1 MAEELRAGDS
11 IDFGVSRMSSVRV
24 QDMQRLGYFGSGVAR
39 VPGTEEVPEPEGELV
54 VFEAFFAAG
63 LRLPAHRF
71 VGEVLR
77 RFNVQIHQLT
87 PNAMVALSKY
97 VWATT
102 SYGGQ
107 PSVEVFA
114 KYYCLHWQKRM
125 IGDEVAQF
133 GSCTFT
139 PKTGKTTMQVVELVP
154 CARNKWGN
162 WNEFWFYVAEGTVE
176 GHEGLPVSEMCSH
189 FYSAYPPFE
198 VAEEDADEGALRCA
212 AGLSSGRDLVEEFVA
227 YGVWPLAHGW
237 ALGEVCPRQM
247 PFHGGRVVRSPA
259 FALNLQSRDPAAFV
273 REAEDG
279 AVRLVGRYVP
289 RTEGQRSFDIRGS
302 NDRLNRVFELNQLPY
317 DGYPGQDDVDR
328 RGKKPVVETGDD
340 PAPAAAP
347 SSKKRKLGTAMGG
360 LGVSDGFARELMRT
374 CAAPGGRM
382 SSPELRESSA
392 RMLRVTGGCWPRN
405 VPIPRAAG
413 EDFFTSRMVRE
424 WRVFPYGRNIA
435 AVVSV
440 VMDKDR
446 QGAAQKRQAAI
457 RLVEARP
464 KRQRGAAKAA
474 APGGGRPPLAAR
486 SGVPAPSK
494 APEATAG
501 AGGSKSAKAVPPS
514 SGVAKVA
521 KAARA
526 LPLSGKRVADFATDI
541 SVDDYLG
548 GKSLALFIYFYYYF
562 FIFFFLYLFVGTSQ
576 GRAKTILLWL
586 RLPRRP
592 RWLPQCRRQRA
603 GLLAPEARCRPSRLS
618 WMRRAL
624 RPAG

>member
-1 MAEELRAGDS
+1 
-11 IDFGVSRMSSVRV
+11 
-24 QDMQRLGYFGSGVAR
+24 
-39 VPGTEEVPEPEGELV
+39 LV

-87 PNAMVALSKY
+87 PNAMVALSKF

-189 FYSAYPPFE
+189 YYSAYPPFE

-212 AGLSSGRDLVEEFVA
+212 AGQSSGRDLVEEFVA

-247 PFHGGRVVRSPA
+247 PFHRGRVVRSPA
-259 FALNLQSRDPAAFV
+259 FALNLRNRDPAAFV
-273 REAEDG
+273 RDAEDG

-317 DGYPGQDDVDR
+317 DGYPGQDEADR
-328 RGKKPVVETGDD
+328 RGKKPVVEAGDD
-340 PAPAAAP
+340 PALAAAP
-347 SSKKRKLGTAMGG
+347 SSKKRKLGTALGG
-360 LGVSDGFARELMRT
+360 LGVSDSFARELMRT
-374 CAAPGGRM
+374 CAAPGCRM

-392 RMLRVTGGCWPRN
+392 WMLRVTGGCWPRI

-413 EDFFTSRMVRE
+413 EDCFTSRMARE
-424 WRVFPYGRNIA
+424 WRVFPYGWNVA
-435 AVVSV
+435 AVVSA

-446 QGAAQKRQAAI
+446 QGAAQKRQAAV
-457 RLVEARP
+457 RLAEARP
-464 KRQRGAAKAA
+464 KRQRGSAKASV
-474 APGGGRPPLAAR
+474 PGGSKPPLAAK
-486 SGVPAPSK
+486 SGVPASSK
-494 APEATAG
+494 APETAAG
-501 AGGSKSAKAVPPS
+501 AGGSKPAKAAPPPS
-514 SGVAKVA
+514 RVAEAA

-526 LPLSGKRVADFATDI
+526 LPLAGKRDADFATNI
-541 SVDDYLG
+541 CVEDYFG
-548 GKSLALFIYFYYYF
+548 GKSLAPPLS
-562 FIFFFLYLFVGTSQ
+562 FFL
-576 GRAKTILLWL
+576 A
-586 RLPRRP
+586 
-592 RWLPQCRRQRA
+592 C
-603 GLLAPEARCRPSRLS
+603 
-618 WMRRAL
+618 
-624 RPAG
+624 